1 MEKIS
6 FNFSPLPP
14 FRLDLTVWT
23 LRRRSDN
30 IVDRWDGNVYSKALM
45 PDGVPVEVSVTQ
57 RGTPEKPLLRIS
69 AAGSDV
75 AAAKP
80 ALVTALER
88 LLGIRK
94 DLSEFYDMAMKD
106 NRLSPLVKR
115 FYGLKPPRFTSVFE
129 ALVNAFAC
137 QQLTLTVGI
146 KLLNRLTTACGKA
159 APGREA
165 AAHAFPQPEDIL
177 RLDTEEIR
185 QMGFSRQKTSYIAGL
200 AREVAEGRLD
210 LENMDGMDDETVL
223 ERLRSIKGVG
233 RWSAEYVLL
242 RGLGRLNVYP
252 GDDVGARNKLQR
264 WLNLKEPPDYEII
277 KKLLSPWEPYQGLIY
292 FHLLLDSLER
302 DGYLNMEP
310 Q

>member
-1 MEKIS
+1 MFFKII
-6 FNFSPLPP
+6 PLSP
-14 FRLDLTVWT
+14 FRLDLTAWT

-30 IVDRWDGNVYSKALM
+30 AIDRWDGNVYSRVVM
-45 PDGVPVEVSVTQ
+45 PDGVPRDVSVTQ
-57 RGTPEKPLLRIS
+57 TGTPEKPFLHIS
-69 AAGSDV
+69 AIGPGV
-75 AAAKP
+75 AEAKP
-80 ALVTALER
+80 VIIAYLEKV
-88 LLGIRK
+88 LGIRK
-94 DLSEFYDMAMKD
+94 DLSGFYVLARQDE
-106 NRLSPLVKR
+106 RLWTLVKR
-115 FYGLKPPRFTSVFE
+115 FYGLKPPRFPSVFE
-129 ALVNAFAC
+129 ALVNAVAC
-137 QQLTLTVGI
+137 QQLTLTVSI

-165 AAHAFPQPEDIL
+165 ATHAFPQPEDIL
-177 RLDTEEIR
+177 RLDAEEIR
-185 QMGFSRQKTSYIAGL
+185 KMGFSRQKTSYIAGL
-200 AREVAEGRLD
+200 AREVVEGRLD

-264 WLNLKEPPDYEII
+264 WLNLNEPPDYERI

-302 DGYLNMEP
+302 EGYLNMEP